1 MLTAVAQV
9 PRYKLSPT
17 PEHDEPSCKMD
28 VTCDDTLT
36 NHTQAFQTS
45 KSLNFIHTFLFLIHM
60 KTSIDSL
67 QSRAE
72 VLVEVVFGI
81 YDLSKD
87 ETFNK

>member
-1 MLTAVAQV
+1 MQGSTDSVYNNLQQSYFSV
-9 PRYKLSPT
+9 YELFS
-17 PEHDEPSCKMD
+17 
-28 VTCDDTLT
+28 LGY
-36 NHTQAFQTS
+36 FTS
-45 KSLNFIHTFLFLIHM
+45 VRLDI
-60 KTSIDSL
+60 TSIDSL